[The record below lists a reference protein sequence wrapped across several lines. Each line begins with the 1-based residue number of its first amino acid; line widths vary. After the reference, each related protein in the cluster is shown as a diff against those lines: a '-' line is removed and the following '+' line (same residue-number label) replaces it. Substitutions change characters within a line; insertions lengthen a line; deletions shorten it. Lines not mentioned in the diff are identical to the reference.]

1 MMKEDIIT
9 QPPNNHYLYADNDSS
24 MLGRQTTRQGKGSLM
39 SQLYLF
45 FLAVSHI
52 ESLICLHKDII
63 LGKIEERLLNIIN
76 KMSPQHNLK
85 ESTVDIRK

>member
-24 MLGRQTTRQGKGSLM
+24 IVGGQTTRQGKGSLM

-45 FLAVSHI
+45 SWLY
-52 ESLICLHKDII
+52 
-63 LGKIEERLLNIIN
+63 
-76 KMSPQHNLK
+76 P
-85 ESTVDIRK
+85 T